1 MFITQ
6 NNYHAQKSSLI
17 IDRKLVIIKITLE
30 TSHYYWLHLVIII
43 NII

>member
-17 IDRKLVIIKITLE
+17 IDRKLVIIKITPDYNNHSPNKYL
-30 TSHYYWLHLVIII
+30 LL
-43 NII
+43 NL